1 MDESSLASIIEDKK
15 SFEKFE
21 REAAVIL
28 YIIDMFHLNLQKF
41 RLLVSTLVDEK
52 PRFLKLCT
60 ILFFFKVN
68 NF

>member
-60 ILFFFKVN
+60 ILFF
-68 NF
+68 